1 MNDQDEALR
10 RLQKTFQRERTER
23 ELEAHTET
31 LAGTAAKP
39 RRRFPLSRG
48 RLLVAA
54 VALLVVVAI
63 AIPVIMAVAS
73 LEQRS
78 SIADSA
84 QAFCTDLT
92 DHNDTAAYG
101 MLSHRE
107 REAWS
112 ESTFSDAVR
121 SAHLTSCYVST
132 SNEPLVV
139 SGNAATVPVNYVYSD
154 AAGSSTSTSDTM
166 ALIYENGAWHIDS
179 VDWVTGAPAS

>member
-1 MNDQDEALR
+1 MDTQDEALR
-10 RLQKTFQRERTER
+10 RLGETFQREREER
-23 ELEAHTET
+23 DLEAHTET
-31 LAGTAAKP
+31 LASVATKP

-54 VALLVVVAI
+54 LALLVVVAI
-63 AIPVIMAVAS
+63 AIPLTMAIAS
-73 LEQRS
+73 IEQRS

-107 REAWS
+107 RQAWS

-121 SAHLTSCYVST
+121 SARLTSCYIST
-132 SNEPLVV
+132 SDAPLVV
-139 SGNAATVPVNYVYSD
+139 SGNAAMVPVTYVYSD
-154 AAGSSTSTSDTM
+154 AAGSSTSSDTM
-166 ALIYENGAWHIDS
+166 ALVNENGAWHVDS
-179 VDWVTGAPAS
+179 VDWVALNPSG